1 MEILEYEK
9 LLEQLQRLTEE
20 ETLGREYYVL
30 YNQNMD
36 YAQYIYLINNPNQK
50 SIKDLMQPKSVLIQ
64 NQIRKEYKKY
74 HMGGLTE
81 KDFFP
86 PDENIIVERLLH
98 YIYIDPHK
106 HEFCECSFV
115 FTGSCIHNVNGFN
128 FEQRTGNFIYI
139 PPNVTHTLYPVDNS
153 VCLTIK
159 VRTNTFRR
167 MTIPDLLSFTCPISF
182 ECNKDDFISRII
194 LCMYYQQQN
203 KNLYFRELCFHLFQ
217 TLLLYIL
224 QNHRNNSTI
233 LMPRAKKSNQIVDIL
248 SYIANHY
255 QTVTVKEISAFFHYN
270 ESYFSRMFR
279 EQTGQ
284 TFSNI
289 LKQYKLERAADLL
302 QRTSLPLN
310 QICDSVG
317 YKDVSQFIHSFR
329 QTYHMTPGQ
338 YRQQQTSPND

>member
-98 YIYIDPHK
+98 YIDIAPHK

-128 FEQRTGNFIYI
+128 FEQRTGNFIY
-139 PPNVTHTLYPVDNS
+139 PPQCDSYPV
-153 VCLTIK
+153 
-159 VRTNTFRR
+159 
-167 MTIPDLLSFTCPISF
+167 P
-182 ECNKDDFISRII
+182 SRQQ
-194 LCMYYQQQN
+194 CMSHNQGAYKYFPQN
-203 KNLYFRELCFHLFQ
+203 DHSGFAEFY
-217 TLLLYIL
+217 
-224 QNHRNNSTI
+224 
-233 LMPRAKKSNQIVDIL
+233 L
-248 SYIANHY
+248 SYI
-255 QTVTVKEISAFFHYN
+255 F
-270 ESYFSRMFR
+270 
-279 EQTGQ
+279 
-284 TFSNI
+284 
-289 LKQYKLERAADLL
+289 
-302 QRTSLPLN
+302 
-310 QICDSVG
+310 
-317 YKDVSQFIHSFR
+317 
-329 QTYHMTPGQ
+329 
-338 YRQQQTSPND
+338 